1 MCDVSLWFLSAAA
14 LPVFPIDS
22 GSSRAQIV
30 HCVPYRIL
38 FGEPSVPFRDL
49 SLAKHSLPLALS
61 FRDFSPSSALALT
74 PVLIPNRHFYRMM
87 RRLLLTLFIFGAV
100 QAEKKDDDLQYD
112 IDEGVVVLTDSNF
125 DAFLKQNPSV
135 LVKFY
140 APW

>member
-1 MCDVSLWFLSAAA
+1 
-14 LPVFPIDS
+14 
-22 GSSRAQIV
+22 
-30 HCVPYRIL
+30 
-38 FGEPSVPFRDL
+38 
-49 SLAKHSLPLALS
+49 
-61 FRDFSPSSALALT
+61 
-74 PVLIPNRHFYRMM
+74 MM